1 MNKVDAKEKT
11 RRHFNETADHYVDSH
26 DGKFVQHMY
35 TSLLKE
41 LEKFTSG
48 KLLDIGCG
56 NGDFLGLIKDRGL
69 ELHGIDLAENM
80 VKVAKKRYGDI
91 AQIILGDA
99 ENLPYEEGMFDV
111 IICNASFHHYT
122 NPRAVL
128 AQMRRVLKNNG
139 VLLIGDPWMPQ
150 PLRGLMN
157 YFTRFSNEGDFHYY
171 GKEEMR
177 NLMNECSFRLIDSK
191 KTGKHTILFK
201 AIPML

>member
-91 AQIILGDA
+91 AQIILG
-99 ENLPYEEGMFDV
+99 V
-111 IICNASFHHYT
+111 RKIFH
-122 NPRAVL
+122 
-128 AQMRRVLKNNG
+128 MRRVCLM
-139 VLLIGDPWMPQ
+139 LLSVMHHFIIILIREQ
-150 PLRGLMN
+150 YLLR
-157 YFTRFSNEGDFHYY
+157 
-171 GKEEMR
+171 
-177 NLMNECSFRLIDSK
+177 
-191 KTGKHTILFK
+191 
-201 AIPML
+201 